1 MHNHLSYSTLSR
13 SNFEYRPDILC
24 VGKNIS
30 LNFDMFLTSDSN
42 KPNTDWSQLSSHA
55 VNMNKHAVQTI
66 YEKNM
71 VDMDMDSYYVRSV
84 GVCKGDSGG
93 PMFVKSR

>member
-1 MHNHLSYSTLSR
+1 MTR
-13 SNFEYRPDILC
+13 
-24 VGKNIS
+24 
-30 LNFDMFLTSDSN
+30 DSK

-55 VNMNKHAVQTI
+55 VNMNNQAVQAI
-66 YEKNM
+66 YKKNM

-93 PMFVKSR
+93 PMFVKSRFNINY